1 MNSEKEKILVT
12 GATGTVRS
20 EVIKQLV
27 SISTDNSI
35 RAAVHSKDRADS
47 LIQYEN
53 RGVEIVELDYAK
65 PETIANALIEV
76 GRQTLPVPKVTDI
89 CSNIVKEAKKM
100 MSSTL

>member
-47 LIQYEN
+47 LI
-53 RGVEIVELDYAK
+53 
-65 PETIANALIEV
+65 
-76 GRQTLPVPKVTDI
+76 
-89 CSNIVKEAKKM
+89 
-100 MSSTL
+100 